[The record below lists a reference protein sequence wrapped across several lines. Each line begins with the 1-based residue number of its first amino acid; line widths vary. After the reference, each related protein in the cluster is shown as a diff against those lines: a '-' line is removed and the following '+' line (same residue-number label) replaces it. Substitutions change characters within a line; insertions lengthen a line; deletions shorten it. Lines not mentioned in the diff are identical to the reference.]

1 MSHQQIGGCGTA
13 QVVRRDVIARAG
25 GAGAASENPQ
35 NDGKKEFVVK
45 IPHAFVVCVACCC
58 WARYTPLVRVRIN
71 RSAPVN

>member
-45 IPHAFVVCVACCC
+45 IPHAFVVWLCV
-58 WARYTPLVRVRIN
+58 LRVVVGQGTH
-71 RSAPVN
+71 RSFEYV